1 MLWIGRVYASLSLHL
16 YGKAVV
22 NKVLVVVMKNET
34 LAAAMEMKKEVL
46 AAMVAVQRK
55 KRQWVW

>member
-1 MLWIGRVYASLSLHL
+1 M
-16 YGKAVV
+16 V